1 MMLLSCIRKLQ
12 PMIQVA
18 LENEKKK
25 KFKKIKEKLICE
37 GYRDMNSYQT
47 HLPKISSSSP
57 TPLKCSVS

>member
-1 MMLLSCIRKLQ
+1 MYQKTSANDSSCIIKR
-12 PMIQVA
+12 
-18 LENEKKK
+18 KKK
-25 KFKKIKEKLICE
+25 LKKVKEKLICE

>member
-1 MMLLSCIRKLQ
+1 MYQKTSANDSSCIVKR
-12 PMIQVA
+12 
-18 LENEKKK
+18 KKK
-25 KFKKIKEKLICE
+25 KLKKVKEKLICE